1 MLNFPEES
9 VVSLNEKCVKCGADE
24 WAVIDNVGA
33 YMKFCNKCLHCVEID
48 KQSFL
53 SNYKCEKCN
62 CLEGTLEENDQLLAV
77 RCKNCNNQNIVL
89 EKKTT
94 INNLHKPVPQL
105 SSKRCPKCGGTEFTP
120 VRKKYS
126 LLTGFLT
133 NKVDLICNK
142 CGAKVK

>member
-1 MLNFPEES
+1 MLNFPEEN

-24 WAVIDNVGA
+24 WAIIDNVDS
-33 YMKFCNKCLHCVEID
+33 YMKFCNKCLHYVDVE
-48 KQSFL
+48 KKSFL
-53 SNYKCEKCN
+53 SNYKCDKCN
-62 CLEGTLEENDQLLAV
+62 CLEGTLEENDQFLAV

-94 INNLHKPVPQL
+94 IKFDKPVSPTIQ
-105 SSKRCPKCGGTEFTP
+105 KRCPQCGGTEFTP

-126 LLTGFLT
+126 FLTGFLT

-142 CGAKVK
+142 CGTKVK